1 VIEKIMA
8 DSPLTHPAEQPIS
21 ETGQSDIPVSDT
33 VATEAFT
40 AEALAEHDA
49 DQHSTQMDAVAD
61 ENQLRIMDM
70 MTDSNDQLEAVEA
83 SPEAS
88 VTDTPALDTS
98 DKDDVPFTLGKT
110 VDIPM
115 EETVEPKETTGL
127 IRHITRLFSSHQQQ
141 ENKAVEPVLSDV
153 EPLNLRKAE
162 PMFRSKETPDTMP
175 EQTPDTMTENAAA
188 HVGVPD
194 ASTGISDQHDQID
207 LTSEADAP
215 ELDMKEQKDDF
226 DLEIPAFLRRQAN

>member
-8 DSPLTHPAEQPIS
+8 DSPLTHPAEQPVS
-21 ETGQSDIPVSDT
+21 ETGQSDIPVSDTIAADT

-61 ENQLRIMDM
+61 ENQLSIMDM
-70 MTDSNDQLEAVEA
+70 MTDSNDQPEAVEA

-88 VTDTPALDTS
+88 VTDTPALDTTAE
-98 DKDDVPFTLGKT
+98 DDVPFTLGKT

-162 PMFRSKETPDTMP
+162 PMFRSKEHART
-175 EQTPDTMTENAAA
+175 NARY
-188 HVGVPD
+188 
-194 ASTGISDQHDQID
+194 HDGKYGRTCGGSSRLNWHIR
-207 LTSEADAP
+207 SA
-215 ELDMKEQKDDF
+215 
-226 DLEIPAFLRRQAN
+226 

>member
-1 VIEKIMA
+1 
-8 DSPLTHPAEQPIS
+8 
-21 ETGQSDIPVSDT
+21 
-33 VATEAFT
+33 
-40 AEALAEHDA
+40 
-49 DQHSTQMDAVAD
+49 MDAVAD
-61 ENQLRIMDM
+61 ENQLSIMDM
-70 MTDSNDQLEAVEA
+70 MTDSNDQPDAVEA
-83 SPEAS
+83 SPEVS
-88 VTDTPALDTS
+88 VTDTPTLDTTAE
-98 DKDDVPFTLGKT
+98 DDVPFTLGKT

-115 EETVEPKETTGL
+115 DETVEPKETTGL

-141 ENKAVEPVLSDV
+141 ENKAVEPVISDV

-162 PMFRSKETPDTMP
+162 PMFRSKQAAEQAA
-175 EQTPDTMTENAAA
+175 EQTPETMPKTMTENSAE
-188 HVGVPD
+188 HVAVPA